1 MSKKENEISGEVVN
15 LMDILTGVT
24 EIKEEEETPTVEE
37 ESEESEESE
46 EEEEEIVPTVEEEE
60 IAPPAKKDKKAEPK
74 STVETDS
81 YKTIKRLIDAGI
93 IEDFPIQL
101 SDDEADV
108 TNISDFTSMDDEQ
121 FNEIIELHK
130 EGKIKDLQDNY
141 LPKDGLKPH
150 QIKVIEILK
159 NGGDFTDIG
168 ENAKDAVTMPFEGYD
183 SNNKQ
188 QAVNVLFEKYMKQ
201 QGLTQEDA
209 TDIIKK
215 RDKAGTLY
223 EEAQKTV
230 DQYQGA
236 FNTYLDDK
244 LEAKKK
250 DKLSKDSLEADN
262 KKAFMKALKDS
273 GLKESAY
280 KKVADEYGRKDS
292 SGESAL
298 IAKLKEILSD
308 PEKNHSVI
316 THLIDPKSFEDI
328 YKIKNSNSVAKT
340 IQRLAT
346 GAGKQGNRQ
355 TVKPQVTQEIK
366 YDSFA
371 EMFNQQVKETNQ

>member
-1 MSKKENEISGEVVN
+1 MIKKEKEISGEVVN

-24 EIKEEEETPTVEE
+24 EIKEEEVPTAEEEVEE
-37 ESEESEESE
+37 V
-46 EEEEEIVPTVEEEE
+46 EEEEIAPTVEEEE
-60 IAPPAKKDKKAEPK
+60 IVPPAKKDKKVEPK

-101 SDDEADV
+101 SDDEEDV

-168 ENAKDAVTMPFEGYD
+168 ENAKDAVTMPFEDYD

-188 QAVNVLFEKYMKQ
+188 QAVNVLFEKYMRQ
-201 QGLTQEDA
+201 QGLTEEDA
-209 TDIIKK
+209 TDIIRK

-230 DQYQGA
+230 DQYQSA
-236 FNTYLDDK
+236 FNKYLDDK
-244 LEAKKK
+244 LEVKKK
-250 DKLSKDSLEADN
+250 DKLSKESLDNDN
-262 KKAFMKALKDS
+262 KKALKKALKDS
-273 GLKESAY
+273 GLKESVY
-280 KKVADEYGRKDS
+280 NKVAEEYGRKDS
-292 SGESAL
+292 SGEPAL

-316 THLIDPKSFEDI
+316 THLIDPKTFEDI
-328 YKIKNSNSVAKT
+328 YKIKNSNSYVKS

-355 TVKPQVTQEIK
+355 TVKSQVTQDIK
-366 YDSFA
+366 YESFA
-371 EMFNQQVKETNQ
+371 DMFNAQVKEETNQ